1 MLATKA
7 RLKHLGKLRQRC
19 DLTKARAWQL
29 KAFER
34 RLYVTGRR
42 AGPRWA
48 FMDVR

>member
-7 RLKHLGKLRQRC
+7 RLTWEAKKQRC
-19 DLTKARAWQL
+19 EQKARAWQL

-34 RLYVTGRR
+34 CLYVTGRR